1 MDTAGRVS
9 KFGVLWEEASSFRT
23 ALTMLAAVRKKLTSL
38 DLDEIFS
45 YSTTKEVR
53 MLDRRLGMLC
63 WFIRLIVFVY
73 VAFYVFIYCEGY
85 TSTEKGVGHV
95 VSATNGTSYSMYNGV
110 ARTWDSVDAV
120 QPALED
126 GAAFI
131 STQVAATPNP
141 RPVKR
146 RRDK

>member
-1 MDTAGRVS
+1 
-9 KFGVLWEEASSFRT
+9 
-23 ALTMLAAVRKKLTSL
+23 
-38 DLDEIFS
+38 
-45 YSTTKEVR
+45 

-85 TSTEKGVGHV
+85 TSTEKGVGFVISH
-95 VSATNGTSYSMYNGV
+95 TNGTSYSMHGGV

-131 STQVAATPNP
+131 STQVRLPKCRHAC
-141 RPVKR
+141 RW
-146 RRDK
+146 